1 MIKETLP
8 SWFLSIHGLGQE
20 GGESR
25 GKVAMVGGYALAYI
39 AVLCGTFA
47 WGMDSSSPASRRRPK
62 ILGAHLEFLASAPDG
77 KISLGWLRT
86 NVDVLKRLS
95 KGLFKAVERGRIS
108 FGLLGIGGLGAITTK
123 NWAYS
128 SICYSGIY
136 KRHYCIFTI
145 GHPYSSISKHHYR
158 PIY

>member
-25 GKVAMVGGYALAYI
+25 GMVAMLGIHALAYI

-62 ILGAHLEFLASAPDG
+62 ILGAHLEFLASALDG
-77 KISLGWLRT
+77 KISLGWLHA
-86 NVDVLKRLS
+86 NVVARGQRGCVKE
-95 KGLFKAVERGRIS
+95 VERRI
-108 FGLLGIGGLGAITTK
+108 I
-123 NWAYS
+123 
-128 SICYSGIY
+128 
-136 KRHYCIFTI
+136 
-145 GHPYSSISKHHYR
+145 
-158 PIY
+158 